1 MFSYHMYEFL
11 YGNQDTEPYH
21 YLRYLYRRLL
31 PMFCDAHAM
40 PRVHLDHG
48 WQRQSAFH
56 IFRTYHLR
64 YQKSSA
70 LFLVKMTYVHYL
82 IITFKYFMNA
92 RKIVPK
98 HLC

>member
-1 MFSYHMYEFL
+1 
-11 YGNQDTEPYH
+11 
-21 YLRYLYRRLL
+21 
-31 PMFCDAHAM
+31 MFCDAHAM